1 MSQLQDYFKT
11 GLGIL
16 ETYVIPAI
24 SLALAFTPA
33 GPVTGALA
41 IVAKIIPKIPDI
53 IAVTERLIGD
63 LPGEQK
69 KAFAMQTAQLIAQTV
84 GGVSGGGQKET
95 WDKISGFIGNL
106 IDHSVSNVI
115 NGQDPERKKLQTA
128 GG

>member
-11 GLGIL
+11 GLGVL
-16 ETYVIPAI
+16 ENYVIPAV
-24 SLALAFTPA
+24 SLALAFTPV
-33 GPVTGALA
+33 GPATGAIA
-41 IVAKIIPKIPDI
+41 IAAKVIPKIPDI
-53 IAVTERLIGD
+53 IALTERLIGD

-69 KAFAMQTAQLIAQTV
+69 KAFALQAAQLVAQTV

-106 IDHSVSNVI
+106 IDHSVSKVI
-115 NGQDPERKKLQTA
+115 NAQDLEKKKAAA

>member
-1 MSQLQDYFKT
+1 MSQLQDYFKS

-16 ETYVIPAI
+16 EDYVIPAV

-33 GPVTGALA
+33 GPATGAIA
-41 IVAKIIPKIPDI
+41 IAAKVIPKIPDI
-53 IAVTERLIGD
+53 IALTERLIGD

-69 KAFAMQTAQLIAQTV
+69 KAFAMQAAQLVAQTV

-106 IDHSVSNVI
+106 IDHSVSKVI
-115 NGQDPERKKLQTA
+115 NAQDLEKQKAAA